1 MAKKYMRNL
10 SIIIPHYNTP
20 ELLYK
25 LIDSIPQ
32 SPDVQIIVVDDN
44 SNHHLQILTE
54 LQKKYCDL
62 VQFYTNNT
70 RRKGA
75 GTCRNIGLQHADGK
89 WILFADADDF
99 FMPEMYEKV
108 CTYFET
114 DYDEVFFIPTSIYL
128 DTGKIANRHL
138 KLKKCINHFLENPT
152 RENLLRLKITTCSP
166 CSRLIKHDLIRQHN
180 IQFKEILYSNDIM
193 FTAQSGYYSKKIAA
207 DKNIIYCMTRNHGS
221 LTTHT
226 DWNTFLI
233 RLYEEINVCDFLLE
247 HYSKR
252 ELKKMQYACSIR
264 LAEAV
269 RHHYGFKKYLFIIKL
284 YIQHGVPMLSREQLN
299 LNSLINYIKSLYSN
313 GTDSN
318 YYVKN
323 K

>member
-99 FMPEMYEKV
+99 FMPEM
-108 CTYFET
+108 
-114 DYDEVFFIPTSIYL
+114 
-128 DTGKIANRHL
+128 
-138 KLKKCINHFLENPT
+138 
-152 RENLLRLKITTCSP
+152 
-166 CSRLIKHDLIRQHN
+166 
-180 IQFKEILYSNDIM
+180 
-193 FTAQSGYYSKKIAA
+193 
-207 DKNIIYCMTRNHGS
+207 
-221 LTTHT
+221 
-226 DWNTFLI
+226 
-233 RLYEEINVCDFLLE
+233 
-247 HYSKR
+247 
-252 ELKKMQYACSIR
+252 
-264 LAEAV
+264 
-269 RHHYGFKKYLFIIKL
+269 
-284 YIQHGVPMLSREQLN
+284 
-299 LNSLINYIKSLYSN
+299 
-313 GTDSN
+313 
-318 YYVKN
+318 
-323 K
+323 